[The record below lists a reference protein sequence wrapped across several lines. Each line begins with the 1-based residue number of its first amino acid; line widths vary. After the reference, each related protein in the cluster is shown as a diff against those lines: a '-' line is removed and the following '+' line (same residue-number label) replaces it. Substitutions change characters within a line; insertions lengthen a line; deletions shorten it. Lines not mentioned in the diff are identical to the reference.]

1 MNPRPA
7 PGDDTSIRPVIRARR
22 PSESAQAALPAGLH
36 PVLRRV
42 LAARQVTGGQLAPS
56 LSRLV
61 PVGTLP
67 GVAAAAERLLLARQ
81 RGERVLVVG
90 DFDADGATA
99 TALSVLALR
108 ALGFT
113 APAFLV
119 PDRFTLGYGLSP
131 GIVAL
136 AAPGKPDLILT
147 VDNGI
152 TSHEGVRHARELG
165 INVLITDHHL
175 AGEQLPDADWIVA
188 PNLPGS
194 AFGSPSL
201 CGVGVAFYLLAAT
214 GRLLADRGLVSP
226 GAARAAATAGLDLV
240 ALGTVADLVPLDF
253 NNRILVA
260 EGLRRIRAGRS
271 RPGIEAL
278 FRVAGRN
285 PGDAR
290 AADLGYAI
298 APRLNAA
305 GRLDDMTIGVQC
317 LLAGDA
323 DEACT
328 LAGELERLNR
338 ERRTLQ
344 DRMQDEASSLLDGLE
359 ASGAGIYGSSCLFDE
374 RWHAGVIGLVAS
386 RIRERTGQPAIA
398 FARAMEPGMLRGSAR
413 SIEGL
418 HVRDAI
424 AAALARLPHLTIRFG
439 GHAMA
444 AGLSLPEAE
453 LPAFRQAFAAEL
465 ARQQAGSGGPEV
477 LWTDGA
483 LRPDDIGLELAGALA
498 GSGPWGQGFAEPLF
512 DNCFRVREQ
521 RVVGERHLRLRVRH
535 DDGGPWTDAI
545 AFSRP
550 PLGTPLPARVRLLY
564 RLDVNNWQDSRRHQL
579 VVEHLECV

>member
-1 MNPRPA
+1 
-7 PGDDTSIRPVIRARR
+7 
-22 PSESAQAALPAGLH
+22 
-36 PVLRRV
+36 
-42 LAARQVTGGQLAPS
+42 
-56 LSRLV
+56 
-61 PVGTLP
+61 
-67 GVAAAAERLLLARQ
+67 
-81 RGERVLVVG
+81 
-90 DFDADGATA
+90 
-99 TALSVLALR
+99 
-108 ALGFT
+108 
-113 APAFLV
+113 
-119 PDRFTLGYGLSP
+119 
-131 GIVAL
+131 
-136 AAPGKPDLILT
+136 
-147 VDNGI
+147 
-152 TSHEGVRHARELG
+152 
-165 INVLITDHHL
+165 
-175 AGEQLPDADWIVA
+175 
-188 PNLPGS
+188 
-194 AFGSPSL
+194 
-201 CGVGVAFYLLAAT
+201 
-214 GRLLADRGLVSP
+214 
-226 GAARAAATAGLDLV
+226 
-240 ALGTVADLVPLDF
+240 
-253 NNRILVA
+253 
-260 EGLRRIRAGRS
+260 
-271 RPGIEAL
+271 
-278 FRVAGRN
+278 VAGRN

-477 LWTDGA
+477 LW
-483 LRPDDIGLELAGALA
+483 
-498 GSGPWGQGFAEPLF
+498 
-512 DNCFRVREQ
+512 
-521 RVVGERHLRLRVRH
+521 
-535 DDGGPWTDAI
+535 
-545 AFSRP
+545 
-550 PLGTPLPARVRLLY
+550 
-564 RLDVNNWQDSRRHQL
+564 
-579 VVEHLECV
+579 